1 MLRSAHIAA
10 SVVAFASLAAL
21 GGSCAINAE
30 PDFDSAVPQDRFLA
44 IRQAQRTHDQS
55 ATPDLIRQLGS
66 DDALV
71 RVAAADALE
80 EITGLTHGFDPAAAE
95 GERAAAIDRWV
106 QWLDARAIED
116 AGRTSGRVP

>member
-1 MLRSAHIAA
+1 MLRSAHHAA
-10 SVVAFASLAAL
+10 SVAAFAGFASL

-44 IRQAQRTHDQS
+44 IRQAQRTQDQS

-71 RVAAADALE
+71 RLAAADALE
-80 EITGLTHGFDPAAAE
+80 EITGLTHGFDSVAAE
-95 GERAAAIDRWV
+95 SERAAAIDRWV
-106 QWLDARAIED
+106 QWLDARGPED
-116 AGRTSGRVP
+116 AGRTSERVP